1 MTSARL
7 LIPSLLIVGSCS
19 SPPKPSTV
27 DESQKRPANAAAA
40 VELQACKGELQSS
53 RNLVAEKSR
62 AAESSRASLD
72 RLTALQR
79 ARPATEPGA
88 SDARSTVYTIL
99 FPFAGTKVDLPLA
112 QAEQL
117 SREAQLAP
125 LVLLSGRTDGTSESA
140 AESRIARERAEAVRS
155 YLVAAG
161 VSPARIRTTW
171 QPVGDHAAGNTFAGG
186 RALNR
191 RVEIEIYRLA
201 PRMAQLGLPDPS

>member
-7 LIPSLLIVGSCS
+7 LIPSLLILGSCS
-19 SPPKPSTV
+19 SPPKPPTV

-53 RNLVAEKSR
+53 RILVVEKSR

-72 RLTALQR
+72 RLAALQR

>member
-1 MTSARL
+1 VT
-7 LIPSLLIVGSCS
+7 C
-19 SPPKPSTV
+19 
-27 DESQKRPANAAAA
+27 
-40 VELQACKGELQSS
+40 
-53 RNLVAEKSR
+53 R
-62 AAESSRASLD
+62 ARASS
-72 RLTALQR
+72 LQRSPGPRSTR
-79 ARPATEPGA
+79 ARPSTDWQRCSGRRRRPSLEPA

-171 QPVGDHAAGNTFAGG
+171 QPVGDHAAANTLAGG

>member
-7 LIPSLLIVGSCS
+7 LIPSLLILGSCS
-19 SPPKPSTV
+19 SPPKPPTV

-40 VELQACKGELQSS
+40 VELQACKGDLQSS
-53 RNLVAEKSR
+53 RILVAEKSR
-62 AAESSRASLD
+62 AAEYSRASLD
-72 RLTALQR
+72 RLAALQR
-79 ARPATEPGA
+79 APPATEPGA